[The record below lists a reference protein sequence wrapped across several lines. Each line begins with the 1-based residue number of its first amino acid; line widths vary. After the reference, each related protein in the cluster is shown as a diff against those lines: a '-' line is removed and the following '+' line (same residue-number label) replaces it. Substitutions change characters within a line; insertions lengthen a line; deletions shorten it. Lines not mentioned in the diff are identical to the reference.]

1 MYNVDEL
8 KAMLNKN
15 TPEELADAF
24 TKNLNAAIQEK
35 RKQEENSKNKIADCA
50 TIIRSGVNYVNKY
63 YPDLGKYMALIKDED
78 IDEIAEDLIEL
89 FDGEVADAVKELDNL
104 LKLVS
109 TVNEKKISTEKTVD
123 PLDGFLKAYGL
134 K

>member
-24 TKNLNAAIQEK
+24 TKNLNAAVQEK

-63 YPDLGKYMALIKDED
+63 HPDLGKYMALMKDED
-78 IDEIAEDLIEL
+78 IDEVAEDLVEM
-89 FDGEVADAVKELDNL
+89 FDREIANVVKELDNL
-104 LKLVS
+104 LKVVS
-109 TVNEKKISTEKTVD
+109 ATNRKKISTEKTVD